1 MTKGKRS
8 GRKRFRFKPDPSA
21 TAMIVLE
28 DRSSGKK
35 VAGLIENESYDGCCL
50 VVLVDESHQIKFDR
64 IYRIRI
70 SDNLELRAEVRW
82 LKRLDNVAVQI
93 GFEYVD

>member
-1 MTKGKRS
+1 MKNTR
-8 GRKRFRFKPDPSA
+8 RRRFRFKPDPAA
-21 TAMIVLE
+21 TAVIVLE

-35 VAGLIENESYDGCCL
+35 IAGLIENESYSGCCL
-50 VVLVDESHQIKFDR
+50 VTLLEASSQIKFDR

-70 SDNLELRAEVRW
+70 SDKLELRAEVRW